1 MNILFFLT
9 PKADVQYVYDT
20 DTLRQALEKM
30 DHHSYASV
38 PIISEQ
44 TGEYL
49 GTLTEGDL
57 LRAIKSGY
65 DLSLHAAEDV
75 PIMNVA
81 RRRDYLPVDANCD
94 IEDIVQAATTQN
106 FVPVVDDSRAFIG
119 LITRKEV
126 IRYLCDSLEK
136 SRGAETASAVKTSL
150 SQVSSDPTDD
160 PLGGRIHENVGEFK
174 AIF

>member
-1 MNILFFLT
+1 
-9 PKADVQYVYDT
+9 
-20 DTLRQALEKM
+20 
-30 DHHSYASV
+30 
-38 PIISEQ
+38 
-44 TGEYL
+44 
-49 GTLTEGDL
+49 
-57 LRAIKSGY
+57 
-65 DLSLHAAEDV
+65 
-75 PIMNVA
+75 MNVA

-136 SRGAETASAVKTSL
+136 SRGAETASAVKTPL